1 MNNMLPAKLRHKR
14 ETYRE
19 WKQQQVT
26 CIEYREIIQATR
38 DRIRKA
44 KTLIELY
51 LGRDI

>member
-14 ETYRE
+14 QTYRE

-38 DRIRKA
+38 DQIRKV